1 MDELTPAECRRILS
15 AAPVGHMAVI
25 SDGEPYVSPISY
37 VYMDDAIYVR
47 TGPGRRVEAIRAHPR
62 VCVEVSEF
70 DDDTGHWESMIIWGD
85 ARVVEDNRAAQR
97 VIMAILEK
105 YSETM
110 GSPLST
116 GGNAPLEPE
125 VILEI
130 PVEVGTGRSSGSYFS
145 VRTRPGRL

>member
-15 AAPVGHMAVI
+15 AAQVGHLAVI

-37 VYMDDAIYVR
+37 VYMDDAIWVR
-47 TGPGRRVEAIRAHPR
+47 TGPGRRVDAIGEHPR

-70 DDDTGHWESMIIWGD
+70 DDETGHWESMIIWGE
-85 ARVVEDNRAAQR
+85 ARICQDDRTAQR
-97 VIMAILEK
+97 VIMAILTK
-105 YSETM
+105 YRDSM
-110 GSPLST
+110 GSPLSP
-116 GGNAPLEPE
+116 GGGAPMEPE
-125 VILEI
+125 VIVEI